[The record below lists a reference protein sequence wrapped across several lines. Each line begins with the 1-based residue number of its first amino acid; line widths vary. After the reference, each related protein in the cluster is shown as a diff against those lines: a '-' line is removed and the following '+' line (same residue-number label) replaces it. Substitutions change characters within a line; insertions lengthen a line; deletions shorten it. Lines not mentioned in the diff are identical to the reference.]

1 LYILLVSYFNILE
14 IFVFVYY
21 TFSLI
26 NMFIVIFNQFR
37 QVAEVDVS
45 RIWRTLKFGCTLSI
59 WYYRHSVLQIAII
72 CLYEMSHT
80 RTTYFCSSILFW
92 WIQSRPF
99 KLYFYLIMA
108 PLFSRMWIVLRFRCN
123 TPFFKS
129 SNSMGILSWKM
140 IKINSCGNVQ

>member
-1 LYILLVSYFNILE
+1 LYILLVSYLNIVE

-21 TFSLI
+21 MFNLI

-37 QVAEVDVS
+37 QVTEVDVS
-45 RIWRTLKFGCTLSI
+45 RIWRTLMFGCILSI

-80 RTTYFCSSILFW
+80 RFCSSILFW
-92 WIQSRPF
+92 WIQIRPF

-108 PLFSRMWIVLRFRCN
+108 SLFSRMWIVLRFTCY

-129 SNSMGILSWKM
+129 SISMGILSL
-140 IKINSCGNVQ
+140 